1 MEKNCQNKWKKKDE
15 KMKKIKEEGYW
26 KKDLKNKNQQNKEWI
41 WKKNLKE
48 SMKKGNKIF

>member
-1 MEKNCQNKWKKKDE
+1 MEKGE

>member
-1 MEKNCQNKWKKKDE
+1 MEKKDK
-15 KMKKIKEEGYW
+15 KMKKIKEEGYQ
-26 KKDLKNKNQQNKEWI
+26 KKDQKNKNQQNKEWI